1 MILPSPHD
9 LEADA
14 MRLAA
19 RVMGK
24 VAHGRRIPTDLVL
37 SVMQMVMLFAGR
49 LRSQQTLL
57 RVLRTWA
64 LMGRDDLVRRWADSG
79 SELYDTDA
87 IEQCHAT
94 IGEIRRLEALLA
106 GSPRAP
112 DEAQVLLHAQ
122 SGGTWRVVA
131 RDGSSE
137 ERVGAVRWR
146 EIVDAGAVCRWWATD
161 AHGAIVPPPA
171 AFPSDPA

>member
-1 MILPSPHD
+1 MIFPSSHD

-24 VAHGRRIPTDLVL
+24 IAHGRRIPTEIVL
-37 SVMQMVMLFAGR
+37 SVMQMTMLFAGR

-79 SELYDTDA
+79 SELYDADA

-106 GSPRAP
+106 GSARAP

-122 SGGTWRVVA
+122 CGGTWRVVA
-131 RDGSSE
+131 RDGSIE
-137 ERVGAVRWR
+137 DRVGEARWR
-146 EIVDAGAVCRWWATD
+146 EIVASGGICRWWATD
-161 AHGAIVPPPA
+161 AHGAIVRPPTTVPA
-171 AFPSDPA
+171 

>member
-19 RVMGK
+19 RVMGRI
-24 VAHGRRIPTDLVL
+24 AHGRRIPTDLVL
-37 SVMQMVMLFAGR
+37 SVMQMTMLFAGR

-64 LMGRDDLVRRWADSG
+64 LMGRDDLVRQWAASG

-106 GSPRAP
+106 GSSCAP
-112 DEAQVLLHAQ
+112 DEAQVLMHAQ
-122 SGGTWRVVA
+122 SGGAWRVVA
-131 RDGSSE
+131 QDGTVE
-137 ERVGAVRWR
+137 ERVGEARWR
-146 EIVDAGAVCRWWATD
+146 EIVAAGAPCRWWATD
-161 AHGAIVPPPA
+161 ARGAIVRAPA
-171 AFPSDPA
+171 AFPSDPT